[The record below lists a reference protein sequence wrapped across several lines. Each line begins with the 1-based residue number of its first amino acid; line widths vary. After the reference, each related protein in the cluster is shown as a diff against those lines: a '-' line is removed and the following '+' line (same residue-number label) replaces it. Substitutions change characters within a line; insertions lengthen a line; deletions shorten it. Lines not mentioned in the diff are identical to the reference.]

1 MTGKDALVK
10 LRLSALFLV
19 VAAVAAPSFAKTTS
33 AKTNTLASHALPR
46 PVPAYLA
53 EIINDASAKY
63 GVDPN
68 LIAAVAFKE
77 SRYNPNAVSRI
88 GAEGIMQLK
97 PKTARYLGVTNSFD
111 ARQNVFGGVKY
122 LRKLLDQFDGN
133 VEYALAAYNAGPT
146 LVAKVG
152 PNATEEATEYVATIT
167 KYYRAALAALS

>member
-1 MTGKDALVK
+1 MTGKDALVN
-10 LRLSALFLV
+10 LRLSAV
-19 VAAVAAPSFAKTTS
+19 IVAVAAVAAPSFAKTS
-33 AKTNTLASHALPR
+33 FAKTSTLAAHALPR

-53 EIINDASAKY
+53 EIITDASAKY

-77 SRYNPNAVSRI
+77 SRYNPNAVSPI

-111 ARQNVFGGVKY
+111 PRQNVFGGVKY

-133 VEYALAAYNAGPT
+133 VEYALAAYNAGPVR
-146 LVAKVG
+146 VAKEG
-152 PNATEEATEYVATIT
+152 PKATAEATEYVATIT
-167 KYYRAALAALS
+167 KYYRAALAAL

>member
-10 LRLSALFLV
+10 LRWSAVFLV
-19 VAAVAAPSFAKTTS
+19 AAAVAAPSFAKT
-33 AKTNTLASHALPR
+33 NPLASHALPR

-53 EIINDASAKY
+53 EIINDAAAQY

>member
-10 LRLSALFLV
+10 LRLSAVLL
-19 VAAVAAPSFAKTTS
+19 AAAAFAVPTF
-33 AKTNTLASHALPR
+33 ANTKPLAAHALPR

-53 EIINDASAKY
+53 EIINDASEKY

-77 SRYNPNAVSRI
+77 SRYNPNAVSRT

-111 ARQNVFGGVKY
+111 PRQNVFGGVKY

-133 VEYALAAYNAGPT
+133 VEYALAAYNAGPV
-146 LVAKVG
+146 LVARAG
-152 PNATEEATEYVATIT
+152 PKATEEAVEYVATIT

>member
-10 LRLSALFLV
+10 LRLSAFLM
-19 VAAVAAPSFAKTTS
+19 VAALATPMFAKEQRP
-33 AKTNTLASHALPR
+33 LAAHALPL
-46 PVPAYLA
+46 PVPQYLA

-68 LIAAVAFKE
+68 LIASVAFKE
-77 SRYNPNAVSRI
+77 SRYNPRAVSRI

-97 PKTARYLGVTNSFD
+97 PKTARYLGVNDSFD
-111 ARQNVFGGVKY
+111 PRQNVFGGVKY

-133 VEYALAAYNAGPT
+133 VDYALAAYNAGPV

-152 PNATEEATEYVATIT
+152 PNATEEATEYVATIK
-167 KYYRAALAALS
+167 KYYAAALAAL